1 MPVLKMAPS
10 YKRGRDD
17 MTENGTF
24 LVSLD
29 VGSTKI
35 CVVVAKI
42 VDDKVNIAG
51 IGSHPSTGLRKGVV
65 VNIDSTVNSMK
76 KALEEAE
83 LMAGIKIGGCL
94 AGIAGA
100 HIKSF
105 NSNGVVA
112 VRDKEVRKD
121 DIARAIDAAK
131 AIPIPAD
138 RDLIHV
144 IPQEYIV
151 DDQDG
156 IKDPLGMSGVRL
168 EVKVHIVTGA
178 LASAQNIIKC
188 CYLAGLAVDDLI
200 LGQLASAEA
209 TLTPEETE
217 IGVALVDIGAGTSD
231 IAVYANG
238 SIRHTA
244 ILPFGGS
251 HITNDIAIGLR
262 TPVEEAEKIKK
273 KYGCAL
279 SKMVGA
285 NETID
290 VPSVGGRKPRT
301 LMRKTLA
308 DIIEPRAEEI
318 LSLIHEEIKKS
329 GYEKLLASGVVLT
342 GGCANLEGVVELGE
356 GIFSLP
362 VRRGIPIGIG
372 GLIDVVSNPIY
383 ATGVGLI
390 LHACG
395 EGKGKN
401 YERRE
406 IFKKLR
412 EKGLGKIKRIFDEI
426 F

>member
-1 MPVLKMAPS
+1 
-10 YKRGRDD
+10 
-17 MTENGTF
+17 MTDNGSF
-24 LVSLD
+24 LVSVD

-35 CVVVAKI
+35 CIVVAKI

-65 VNIDSTVNSMK
+65 VNIDSTVTSIK

-83 LMAGIKIGGCL
+83 LMAGIKIGACL
-94 AGIAGA
+94 AGIAGS

-112 VRDKEVRKD
+112 VKDREVRKD

-131 AIPIPAD
+131 AVAIPSD
-138 RDLIHV
+138 RDILHV

-156 IKDPLGMSGVRL
+156 IKDPVGMSGVRL
-168 EVKVHIVTGA
+168 EVKVHIVTGSIT
-178 LASAQNIIKC
+178 SAQNIVKC
-188 CYLAGLAVDDLI
+188 CYLAGLSVDELI

-217 IGVALVDIGAGTSD
+217 IGVAVVDIGGGTSD
-231 IAVYANG
+231 LAVYANG

-244 ILPFGGS
+244 ILPLGGN

-285 NETID
+285 NETIE

-308 DIIEPRAEEI
+308 DIIEPRVEEI
-318 LSLIHEEIKKS
+318 IGLIHEEIRKS
-329 GYEKLLASGVVLT
+329 GYEKLLASGVVVT
-342 GGCANLEGVVELGE
+342 GGCANLEGLIELAE
-356 GIFSLP
+356 GVFSLP
-362 VRRGIPIGIG
+362 VRKGYPIGIG
-372 GLIDVVSNPIY
+372 GLVDVVNNPIY

-390 LHACG
+390 IHG
-395 EGKGKN
+395 FQENKWKKGG
-401 YERRE
+401 YEKREAFRRLLE
-406 IFKKLR
+406 QPLLKKVTEVIRKL
-412 EKGLGKIKRIFDEI
+412 F
-426 F
+426 

>member
-1 MPVLKMAPS
+1 
-10 YKRGRDD
+10 
-17 MTENGTF
+17 MTESGTF

-42 VDDKVNIAG
+42 VDDKVHITG
-51 IGSHPSTGLRKGVV
+51 IGSYPSTGLRKGVV
-65 VNIDSTVNSMK
+65 VNIDATVNSIK

-83 LMAGIKIGGCL
+83 LMAGIKIGACV

-112 VRDKEVRKD
+112 VKDREVRKD
-121 DIARAIDAAK
+121 DISRAIDAAK
-131 AIPIPAD
+131 AVPIPAD

-156 IKDPLGMSGVRL
+156 IKDPIGMSGVRL
-168 EVKVHIVTGA
+168 EVKVHIVTGSIT
-178 LASAQNIIKC
+178 SAQNIIKC
-188 CYLAGLAVDDLI
+188 CSLAGLSVDDLI
-200 LGQLASAEA
+200 LGQLASSEA

-217 IGVALVDIGAGTSD
+217 IGVALVDIGGGTSD

-244 ILPFGGS
+244 ILPFGGT

-273 KYGCAL
+273 RYGCAL

-285 NETID
+285 NETIE

-308 DIIEPRAEEI
+308 DIIEPRVEEI
-318 LSLIHEEIKKS
+318 LTLIHEEIKKS
-329 GYEKLLASGVVLT
+329 GYEKVLASGVVLT
-342 GGCANLEGVVELGE
+342 GGCANLEGIVDLAE

-362 VRRGIPIGIG
+362 VRRGLPIGIG
-372 GLIDVVSNPIY
+372 GLVDVVNNPIY

-390 LHACG
+390 LHG
-395 EGKGKN
+395 FEQNKGKS

-406 IFKKLR
+406 IFKKIR
-412 EKGLGKIKRIFDEI
+412 DKGLGRIKRIFDEI

>member
-1 MPVLKMAPS
+1 
-10 YKRGRDD
+10 
-17 MTENGTF
+17 MTESGTF

-42 VDDKVNIAG
+42 VDDKVHITG
-51 IGSHPSTGLRKGVV
+51 IGSYPSTGLRKGVV
-65 VNIDSTVNSMK
+65 VNIDSTVNSIK

-83 LMAGIKIGGCL
+83 LMAGIKIGGCV

-112 VRDKEVRKD
+112 VKDKEVRKD
-121 DIARAIDAAK
+121 DISRAIDAAK
-131 AIPIPAD
+131 AVPIPAD

-156 IKDPLGMSGVRL
+156 IKDPVGMSGVRL
-168 EVKVHIVTGA
+168 EVKVHIVTGSIT
-178 LASAQNIIKC
+178 SAQNIIKC
-188 CYLAGLAVDDLI
+188 CSLAGLSVDDLI

-217 IGVALVDIGAGTSD
+217 IGVALVDIGGGTSD

-244 ILPFGGS
+244 ILPFGGT

-273 KYGCAL
+273 RYGCAL
-279 SKMVGA
+279 SKMVGV
-285 NETID
+285 NETIE

-308 DIIEPRAEEI
+308 DIIEPRVEEI
-318 LSLIHEEIKKS
+318 LTLIHEEIKKS
-329 GYEKLLASGVVLT
+329 TYEKLLASGVVLT
-342 GGCANLEGVVELGE
+342 GGCANLEGIVDLAE

-362 VRRGIPIGIG
+362 VRRGLPIGIG
-372 GLIDVVSNPIY
+372 GLVDVVNNPIY

-390 LHACG
+390 LHG
-395 EGKGKN
+395 FEENKGKS

-412 EKGLGKIKRIFDEI
+412 DKGLVRIKRIFDEI

>member
-1 MPVLKMAPS
+1 
-10 YKRGRDD
+10 

-42 VDDKVNIAG
+42 VDDKVSIAG
-51 IGSHPSTGLRKGVV
+51 IGSYPSTGLRKGVV
-65 VNIDSTVNSMK
+65 VNIDSTVTSIK

-131 AIPIPAD
+131 AIPISTD

-168 EVKVHIVTGA
+168 EVKVHIVSGSVTA
-178 LASAQNIIKC
+178 TQNIIKC
-188 CYLAGLAVDDLI
+188 CYLAGLSVEDLI
-200 LGQLASAEA
+200 LAQLASAEA

-217 IGVALVDIGAGTSD
+217 IGVALVDIGGGTSD
-231 IAVYANG
+231 LAVYANG

-244 ILPFGGS
+244 ILPFGGN

-279 SKMVGA
+279 SKMIGA
-285 NETID
+285 NETIE

-308 DIIEPRAEEI
+308 DIIEPRVEEI
-318 LSLIHEEIKKS
+318 LSLIDGEIKKS
-329 GYEKLLASGVVLT
+329 GYAKLLASGVVMT
-342 GGCANLEGVVELGE
+342 GGCANLEGIVELAE
-356 GIFSLP
+356 SVFSLP
-362 VRRGIPIGIG
+362 VRRGLPIGVG
-372 GLIDVVSNPIY
+372 GLVDVVNNPIY

-390 LHACG
+390 LHGFG
-395 EGKGKN
+395 ESKGKG

-412 EKGLGKIKRIFDEI
+412 EKGFGKIKRIFDEI